1 MRPRGRLPPL
11 WEKIMT
17 YSNTNE
23 HLYDD
28 IALWEKTDGKEL
40 FLQMPLTLE
49 AKNAPAI
56 LDFGYGFGEHL
67 FALSNAFPNGK
78 IYGIDCNPACQKD
91 VGDKVT
97 ARELKNITLINKE
110 VHNLQDFE
118 NDSLDLILLYDALH
132 GGDGTGKYMLF
143 EESQRVL
150 KAGGCLSI
158 LPLHLSNWRDR
169 EGKKKTY
176 SLKMIKD
183 EIESF
188 GFDYAGTCQQK
199 GVHWEKCHTLY
210 YIKKGNITFNGLERV
225 DVMNFLKTP

>member
-1 MRPRGRLPPL
+1 
-11 WEKIMT
+11 MT

-78 IYGIDCNPACQKD
+78 IYGIDCNPACQKE

-210 YIKKGNITFNGLERV
+210 YIKKGNITFDVLERV

>member
-78 IYGIDCNPACQKD
+78 IYGIDCNPACQKE

-183 EIESF
+183 EVESF

-210 YIKKGNITFNGLERV
+210 YIKKGNITFDVLERV

>member
-1 MRPRGRLPPL
+1 MN
-11 WEKIMT
+11 

-40 FLQMPLTLE
+40 FLEMPLTSE
-49 AKNAPAI
+49 AKNAPSV
-56 LDFGYGFGEHL
+56 LDFGYGFGENL

-78 IYGIDCNPACQKD
+78 IFGIDCSLACQKE
-91 VGDKVT
+91 VGDKL
-97 ARELKNITLINKE
+97 ADRAFKNISLINKE

-118 NDSLDLILLYDALH
+118 DDSLDLVLLYDALH

-150 KAGGCLSI
+150 KSGGCLSI

-176 SLKMIKD
+176 SFKMIKE
-183 EIESF
+183 EIELF
-188 GFDYAGTCQQK
+188 GFEYVGTCRQK

-210 YIKKGNITFNGLERV
+210 YIKKGNITFDILERV
-225 DVMNFLKTP
+225 DVMNFIKK

>member
-1 MRPRGRLPPL
+1 
-11 WEKIMT
+11 MT

-40 FLQMPLTLE
+40 FLEMPLTSE
-49 AKNAPAI
+49 AKNAPSV

-97 ARELKNITLINKE
+97 ARGLKNITLINKE
-110 VHNLQDFE
+110 VHNLEDFE
-118 NDSLDLILLYDALH
+118 NDSLDLVLLYDALH
-132 GGDGTGKYMLF
+132 GGDGIGKYMLF

-158 LPLHLSNWRDR
+158 LPVHLSNWRDR

-176 SLKMIKD
+176 SIKMIKE
-183 EIESF
+183 EIEFF
-188 GFDYAGTCQQK
+188 GFEYVGTCRQK

-210 YIKKGNITFNGLERV
+210 YIKKGNITFDILERV
-225 DVMNFLKTP
+225 DVMNFIKK

>member
-1 MRPRGRLPPL
+1 
-11 WEKIMT
+11 MT

-67 FALSNAFPNGK
+67 FALSNAFPNEK
-78 IYGIDCNPACQKD
+78 IYGIDCNPACQKE

-183 EIESF
+183 EVESF

-210 YIKKGNITFNGLERV
+210 YIKKGNITFDVLERV